1 MTRPTNRAFGAT
13 APIDPRT
20 VAAHLDQLIDH
31 AFAKR
36 LPIHRIAELMRGDP
50 RDFARLGNLPPVV
63 EGELLEQAIT
73 ILSSANPDV
82 AVFAD
87 CRLPFD
93 PDFVERIRTMPIELI
108 GKIGAATRRQSRHNY
123 RPDLLLINGET
134 GTAHLVDIKRS
145 LNSYDSI
152 RITHLRHRML
162 AAAISLP
169 ELLGQAGSKLVL
181 RDIRVA
187 VVNIEAVRPDI
198 ERGIWSM
205 SELDRLI
212 GVPGAAA
219 MIGAMRETFARRV
232 AAQFAAARQVLIEDA
247 VRARVARLRNSGET
261 NITCGCAHRSKRRLE
276 PVEITIGFARLAD
289 EDDGSG

>member
-1 MTRPTNRAFGAT
+1 MTRTTNRAFGAT
-13 APIDPRT
+13 APIDLKT
-20 VAAHLDQLIDH
+20 VEAHLDQLIDH

-50 RDFARLGNLPPVV
+50 RDYARLGNLPPVV

-73 ILSSANPDV
+73 VLASANPDV

-108 GKIGAATRRQSRHNY
+108 GKIGAAASRQSRHNY
-123 RPDLLLINGET
+123 RPDLLLVDGET

-169 ELLGQAGSKLVL
+169 DLLARAGTTLVL
-181 RDIRVA
+181 RDIRIA
-187 VVNIEAVRPDI
+187 VVNIEAVRPDF

-219 MIGAMRETFARRV
+219 MIGAMRKTFTRRV
-232 AAQFAAARQVLIEDA
+232 AAQFVAARQVLIEDA
-247 VRARVARLRNSGET
+247 VRARVALLRNSGEMKK
-261 NITCGCAHRSKRRLE
+261 NCGCGHPFKRRLE
-276 PVEITIGFARLAD
+276 PSELMIGFARLAD
-289 EDDGSG
+289 GDDGSG